1 MSSNYVKAKRHVLLS
16 GTGYKALSYWA
27 KAESIE
33 LDSGNDLETEISNMK
48 SDTNK
53 KSDTSLVLAA
63 DTQNEVEVTATQMQS
78 LLNLLSLTTWNGGEY

>member
-1 MSSNYVKAKRHVLLS
+1 
-16 GTGYKALSYWA
+16 
-27 KAESIE
+27 
-33 LDSGNDLETEISNMK
+33 MK